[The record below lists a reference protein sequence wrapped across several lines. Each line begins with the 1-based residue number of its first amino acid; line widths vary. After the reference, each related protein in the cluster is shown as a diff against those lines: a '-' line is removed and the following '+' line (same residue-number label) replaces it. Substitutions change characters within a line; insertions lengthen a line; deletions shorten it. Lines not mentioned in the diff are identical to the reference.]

1 MIIKLTNKDE
11 NFYQYMGNFF
21 GSRMVQKQTNDR
33 IFDDDNKVWYLYV
46 EDNIITS
53 FVSVTKNIIKNIYT
67 TKNEHLIELINEL
80 KKDNKNQIAKSIVTN
95 TYLEVYEKCK
105 FEIEPKQLSKNF
117 VTIYMKKGA

>member
-11 NFYQYMGNFF
+11 NFYQYMGKFF

-67 TKNEHLIELINEL
+67 TKNEHLIELINQL

-95 TYLEVYEKCK
+95 AYLEVYEKCK

>member
-11 NFYQYMGNFF
+11 NFYQYMGKFF
-21 GSRMVQKQTNDR
+21 GSRMIQKQTNDR